1 MKLNMGCRVMRYPRV
16 RMRLTLSQR
25 ELPSQWALG
34 RIAVSDVGALGPLML
49 AAYRGTV
56 DDEGE
61 TLAEATAE
69 VERTLA
75 GDYGPFLGDCSF
87 RANNGGRIVG
97 ACMVTLWKGCPLVA
111 HIVVHPDAQRKGIG
125 TVLSQS
131 PVTPSWPPDT
141 PSWHSWSPRR
151 TRARSVSTGRSASR
165 QLIALQGLPASGT
178 LPPKT
183 ELPEAPVRVRRD

>member
-1 MKLNMGCRVMRYPRV
+1 MRYPRV
-16 RMRLTLSQR
+16 RMRLALSQR
-25 ELPSQWALG
+25 ELPSQWALD

-61 TLAEATAE
+61 TLVEATAE

-125 TVLSQS
+125 TFLLTATGNALLAAGYSELELL
-131 PVTPSWPPDT
+131 VTEANEGAVSLYRKVGFETLDRLTRPPGERD
-141 PSWHSWSPRR
+141 H
-151 TRARSVSTGRSASR
+151 A
-165 QLIALQGLPASGT
+165 
-178 LPPKT
+178 
-183 ELPEAPVRVRRD
+183 PED